1 MNKLDDLN
9 KRIIGKKLKLVY
21 AAESGSRAWGFASK
35 DSDYDI
41 RFIFAKPIDAYL
53 SLHDGMQD
61 IQYQHEDLDYSGWDL
76 RKALLLAEKSNPSL
90 LEWLASPIVYADP
103 IGFKADLLAI
113 MRDHFSPRAL
123 AHHYINF
130 MRNIRGKYLS
140 DFMGE
145 YTMKRYF
152 YALRPILCIQWM
164 QANPGKLP
172 PIIFEDLMAQPMA
185 HELKREIKKLLVLKL
200 EAAKEQTDFTSPL
213 LDAFIKQWFDM
224 GHDMVNGFSVRE
236 IPTDKLNAL
245 FRTTLD
251 KLHEQKANN

>member
-1 MNKLDDLN
+1 MNELTDLTT
-9 KRIIGKKLKLVY
+9 RLEAKKLKLVF

-41 RFIFAKPIDAYL
+41 RFIFSKPAETYL
-53 SLHDGMQD
+53 SLHDGLQD
-61 IQYQHEDLDYSGWDL
+61 IQYQKDDFDYAGWDL

-90 LEWLASPIVYADP
+90 LEWLASPIIYADP
-103 IGFKADLLAI
+103 IGFRADLLAI
-113 MRDHFSPRAL
+113 MREHFSPRAL

-145 YTMKRYF
+145 YTMKKYF
-152 YALRPILCIQWM
+152 YALRPILAIQWM
-164 QANPGKLP
+164 QANSGKLP

-185 HELKREIKKLLVLKL
+185 HELKREIKKLLVMKL
-200 EAAKEQTDFTSPL
+200 EGLKEEGDYNSPV

-224 GHDMVNGFSVRE
+224 GHDMVNGFSARE
-236 IPTDKLNAL
+236 IPTDKLNDL
-245 FRTTLD
+245 FRATVRKLD
-251 KLHEQKANN
+251 VT